1 MNATPYIQN
10 PIPYALPP
18 EPYPLRPKPYAAAQV
33 FQSDCDIT
41 EGTCQNT
48 VAGAP

>member
-1 MNATPYIQN
+1 MLPPTSKTLFPTPYPLN
-10 PIPYALPP
+10 PIPYVLNPTLLP
-18 EPYPLRPKPYAAAQV
+18 QV